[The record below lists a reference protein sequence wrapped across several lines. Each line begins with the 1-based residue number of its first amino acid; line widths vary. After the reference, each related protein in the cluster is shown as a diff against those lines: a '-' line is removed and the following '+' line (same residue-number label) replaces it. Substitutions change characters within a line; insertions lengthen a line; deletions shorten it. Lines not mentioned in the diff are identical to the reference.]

1 MKHYS
6 YISLPIKLA
15 AVGFME
21 WSVKLLCFIATVRLN
36 LDFWHWSYGPWS
48 PSQLVLWCCGCR
60 SLRWRGTWARL
71 PERGRKRSGGEWLPF
86 AELTSAPLAGG
97 EHCESAS
104 HTESHQWPDR
114 WGFSKLMLHP
124 RGTWL
129 ENRCSLV
136 TFVTHLQPIM
146 EKIQTWWTKASPLG
160 PNIVAH

>member
-6 YISLPIKLA
+6 YTSLPIKLA
-15 AVGFME
+15 AVGFVE

-60 SLRWRGTWARL
+60 SLKWRGTWAQP

-124 RGTWL
+124 GGTWL
-129 ENRCSLV
+129 QNWCSLV

-146 EKIQTWWTKASPLG
+146 EKIQTW
-160 PNIVAH
+160 